1 LGLEF
6 VRQLVARGDHV
17 VAACRAPDQAAEL
30 RELLGSG
37 RGSIVRLDVTD
48 AASVTAAAASI
59 GRDLAAIDLLVNAA
73 GVEDTPSSAG
83 PLAALDGDALIAVL
97 RVNVVGPAL
106 VTQALATLLARSSAG
121 VVLNLT
127 SRMGLLEQPMRPGN
141 VGYAISKAGL
151 NMLTAKVAVE
161 LEGTPVTVVAIS
173 PGWVRTDM
181 GGSDAPLSPQES
193 VAGMLQVAGRIGPTD
208 SGALLRHDGTVLTA
222 APPGE
227 HARPV
232 TATKNGTQQ

>member
-1 LGLEF
+1 VTGANRGLGLEF

-30 RELLGSG
+30 RALLGSG

-73 GVEDTPSSAG
+73 GVEDTPASAG

-106 VTQALATLLARSSAG
+106 VTQALAPLLTGSSAG

-127 SRMGLLEQPMRPGN
+127 SRMGLLEQPMTPGN

-151 NMLTAKVAVE
+151 NMLTAKVAAE
-161 LEGTPVTVVAIS
+161 LAGTPVTVVAIS
-173 PGWVRTDM
+173 PGWVCTDM

-193 VAGMLQVAGRIGPTD
+193 VAGMLQVAGRIGATD
-208 SGALLRHDGTVLTA
+208 SGALLRHDGTILAA
-222 APPGE
+222 APPG
-227 HARPV
+227 
-232 TATKNGTQQ
+232 